1 MKEAARILIVDDEVH
16 LAEGIRENLEAE
28 GYHTEV
34 AHDGK
39 AGLERVRNQHFDL
52 LVLDVMMPNMDGL
65 TLCEQLRREGRQTPV
80 LFLTVKNEAQ
90 DRVRGFEAGGDDYLP
105 KPFHLQELLLRV
117 QAILR
122 RSAWYG
128 GAREALTFGG
138 NTIDFQTY
146 EARAWDGTSHALTHK
161 EAMILKVLSE
171 RAGGIVTREEIL
183 DRVWGYEVYPS
194 TRTIDNFIVRLRK
207 RFEKSPDHPLHFHTV
222 RGVGYRFTSR
232 PGSRRE
238 RRRRN
243 DRTCCSSDPPRK
255 GQRRPLWIM
264 RQAGR
269 YLPEYRAFRAEG
281 ELQGAR
287 RRRGARN
294 RSHVD
299 ADQAIPAR
307 RGNRICGH
315 HEPDACARD
324 RVRFRSGPDRRR
336 ADSRRSG
343 HRAAAAS
350 PIPTRS
356 HPKSS
361 PR

>member
-161 EAMILKVLSE
+161 EAMILKALSE

-222 RGVGYRFTSR
+222 RGVGYRFTS
-232 PGSRRE
+232 
-238 RRRRN
+238 
-243 DRTCCSSDPPRK
+243 DPE
-255 GQRRPLWIM
+255 
-264 RQAGR
+264 A
-269 YLPEYRAFRAEG
+269 
-281 ELQGAR
+281 
-287 RRRGARN
+287 
-294 RSHVD
+294 VD
-299 ADQAIPAR
+299 EPAA
-307 RGNRICGH
+307 
-315 HEPDACARD
+315 PQ
-324 RVRFRSGPDRRR
+324 
-336 ADSRRSG
+336 
-343 HRAAAAS
+343 
-350 PIPTRS
+350 
-356 HPKSS
+356 
-361 PR
+361 